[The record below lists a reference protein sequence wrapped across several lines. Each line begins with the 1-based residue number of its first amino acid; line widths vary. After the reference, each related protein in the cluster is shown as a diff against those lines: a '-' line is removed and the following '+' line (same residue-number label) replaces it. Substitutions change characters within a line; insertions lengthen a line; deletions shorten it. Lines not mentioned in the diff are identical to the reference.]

1 MAEKPE
7 YHFPPEKAAILKNYP
22 VSFRIRKLR
31 TTFNLSQKEF
41 ALMINSSQQAVGA
54 WEKGVNKPSPCA
66 AEVIISTFDLPW
78 DFFMDLEI
86 QTIKFGRRK
95 DDKK

>member
-31 TTFNLSQKEF
+31 TTFNLSQDEF
-41 ALMINSSQQAVGA
+41 ARTINYVQTTVAA
-54 WEKGVNKPSPCA
+54 WENDVSKPSPRA
-66 AEVIISTFDLPW
+66 AEKIISTFDLPW

-86 QTIKFGRRK
+86 QTVKFGRRK